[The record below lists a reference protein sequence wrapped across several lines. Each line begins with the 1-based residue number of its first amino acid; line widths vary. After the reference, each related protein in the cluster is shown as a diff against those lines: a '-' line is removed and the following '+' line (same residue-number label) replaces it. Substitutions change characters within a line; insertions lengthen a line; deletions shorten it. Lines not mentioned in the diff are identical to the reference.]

1 MVTDALVL
9 PFLDEAQE
17 LGLKRQRQVAVL
29 SEKKCPAVTGGHPAR
44 IISNSVGEC
53 ALLVS
58 KQLALKQFRRQ
69 RWAGDDAE
77 WPPRARA
84 PAVDRFGK
92 FAFARARFAA
102 NEHRC

>member
-17 LGLKRQRQVAVL
+17 LGLKRQRQVADL
-29 SEKKCPAVTGGHPAR
+29 IEKKCPAVAGGHPAR
-44 IISNSVGEC
+44 IIANSVGEC
-53 ALLVS
+53 ALLMP

-69 RWAGDDAE
+69 RRAGDDAE

-84 PAVDRFGK
+84 PAVDRFGELT
-92 FAFARARFAA
+92 FSRSR
-102 NEHRC
+102 